1 MLIYLSLIDGEED
14 KSKFEQL
21 YLSYHHL
28 MHHVALG
35 ILKDHHK
42 AEDAVHEAFICIE
55 KNFFKISEVSCPQTK
70 GFVIGFI
77 V

>member
-21 YLSYHHL
+21 YLSYRHL

-42 AEDAVHEAFICIE
+42 AEDAVHEAFIRIE
-55 KNFFKISEVSCPQTK
+55 KNFFKISEVSCSQTK